1 MSTWIDFKALR
12 AKLDFE
18 QVLRHFKV
26 EVKRKGH
33 QHHGYCPLPNHN
45 GKKNSPSF
53 SANLERGIFQC
64 FGCQA
69 KGNVLEFAAL
79 MSNVDPK
86 DGAALHRVAADLQKR
101 FCPEAESTP
110 EKPAPSPQLSEKK
123 ESKSDLPALVN
134 VPLDFELKGLSRDHP
149 YLLGRGFTSETIE
162 HFGLGYCSR
171 GMLRERVAIPL
182 HDRDG
187 HLVGYAGRVVDDAK
201 IMEDN
206 PRYRF
211 PGDRKRE
218 GTIFEFRKSL
228 FLYNGFRLKESL
240 DDLIVVESFTSI
252 WWLHQNGILNAVGT
266 MGSDC
271 SDTQA
276 ELIVSLVKPAGR
288 VWILGDGDNAGELH
302 ARSVLTKVSPHRFVR
317 WVKLSEGKQPTD
329 LAGQEL
335 HALLR
340 TSGSA

>member
-18 QVLRHFKV
+18 QVLRHYKV
-26 EVKRKGH
+26 EVKRKGQ

-86 DGAALHRVAADLQKR
+86 DGSALHRLAAELQKR
-101 FCPEAESTP
+101 FCPEIEFASEQ
-110 EKPAPSPQLSEKK
+110 PAPSPPIPEKK
-123 ESKSDLPALVN
+123 NPKEDVPALVN

-149 YLLGRGFTSETIE
+149 YLAGRGFTPETVE

-182 HDRDG
+182 HDREG
-187 HLVGYAGRVVDDAK
+187 HLVAYAGRVVDDAK
-201 IMEDN
+201 ITEDN

-211 PGDRKRE
+211 PGERQRE
-218 GTIFEFRKSL
+218 GKVFEFRKSL
-228 FLYNGFRLKESL
+228 FLYNGFRLKEPL

-252 WWLHQNGILNAVGT
+252 WWLHQNGITNAVGT

-271 SDTQA
+271 SDSQA
-276 ELIVSLVKPAGR
+276 ELIVSLVKPNGR
-288 VWILGDGDNAGELH
+288 VWILGEGDNAGELH

-317 WVKLSEGKQPTD
+317 WVKLGEGRQPTD
-329 LAGQEL
+329 LPHEEL
-335 HALLR
+335 HARLR
-340 TSGSA
+340 RDRAK

>member
-1 MSTWIDFKALR
+1 M
-12 AKLDFE
+12 
-18 QVLRHFKV
+18 
-26 EVKRKGH
+26 
-33 QHHGYCPLPNHN
+33 PNHN

-86 DGAALHRVAADLQKR
+86 DGSALHRVAAELQKR
-101 FCPEAESTP
+101 FCPEAGTAP
-110 EKPAPSPQLSEKK
+110 GTPAPAPPKSEKK
-123 ESKSDLPALVN
+123 DQKDDRPVLVN

-149 YLLGRGFTSETIE
+149 YLPGRGFTPDTVE

-182 HDRDG
+182 HNHEG

-201 IMEDN
+201 ITEDN

-211 PGDRKRE
+211 PGERQRE
-218 GTIFEFRKSL
+218 GKVFEFRKSL
-228 FLYNGFRLKESL
+228 FLYNGFRLKEPL

-271 SDTQA
+271 SDHQA
-276 ELIVSLVKPAGR
+276 ELIVSLIKPDGR

-317 WVKLSEGKQPTD
+317 WVKLGEGKQPTD
-329 LAGQEL
+329 LPREQL
-335 HALLR
+335 LALLR
-340 TSGSA
+340 RDGGK